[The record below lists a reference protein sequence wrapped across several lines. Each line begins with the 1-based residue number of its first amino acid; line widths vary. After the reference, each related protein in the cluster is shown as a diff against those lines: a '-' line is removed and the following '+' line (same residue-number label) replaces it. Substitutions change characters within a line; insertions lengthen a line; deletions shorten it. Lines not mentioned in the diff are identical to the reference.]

1 VYPQGSHRNAS
12 NTQHR
17 TAFAGPDANGNLF
30 GVTSKGGIGQ
40 PAGTT
45 ASGSGVIFEMTPN
58 QDGTW
63 TYHVLQRFAS
73 YPTDGQIRAGGL
85 VIDKS
90 GNFYGSTL
98 GAGSLGT
105 EEVFKLSFTD
115 GGWKKTV
122 VYDFPNCN
130 DGCGPVTTPV
140 FDKAGNLYGE
150 AAGGY
155 NCGGGYCGTVEAYPT
170 KERQVELHLAAQ
182 VQPQPPASSP
192 RVSLWTQRA
201 TCSALP

>member
-1 VYPQGSHRNAS
+1 M
-12 NTQHR
+12 
-17 TAFAGPDANGNLF
+17 
-30 GVTSKGGIGQ
+30 
-40 PAGTT
+40 
-45 ASGSGVIFEMTPN
+45 IFERTPN

-85 VIDKS
+85 VMDKS
-90 GNFYGSTL
+90 GNFYGTTL

-105 EEVFKLSFTD
+105 GEVFKLSFTG

-155 NCGGGYCGTVEAYPT
+155 NCGGGYCGTGEPYPT
-170 KERQVELHLAAQ
+170 KETASGATRCCTSSA
-182 VQPQPPASSP
+182 PTPASSP